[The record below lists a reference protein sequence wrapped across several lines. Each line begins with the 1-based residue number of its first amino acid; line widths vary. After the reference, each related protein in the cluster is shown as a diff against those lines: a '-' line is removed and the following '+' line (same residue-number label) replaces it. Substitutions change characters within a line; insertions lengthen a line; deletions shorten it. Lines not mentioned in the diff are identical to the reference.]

1 MTIKYLKKATKTAST
16 DDTKTKEIVQNLLKE
31 LEKSKEEGCKELTKK
46 FDKYDGEIIVS
57 KEKIEEI
64 KKKLD
69 QKTKDD
75 IRFSYDRVK
84 KFAEAQ
90 LKNYGQ
96 DFEVELSNGLYA
108 GQKLVP
114 VNTAGCYIPGGRYA
128 HIASAVMSVTTAKV
142 AGVKNIIACS
152 PPKENIGAH
161 PSIIYTADLCG
172 ADVILNLGGVP
183 AIAAM
188 TYGLFG
194 NAPADILVGPG
205 NQFVAE
211 AKRILFGKVGIDL
224 FAGPTEIGIIADE
237 TADPEIVAVDL
248 VGQAEHGY
256 NSPAWL
262 YTTSQKLADT
272 VMKRVPEL
280 IDELPEVPRL
290 SAEAAWRDYG
300 EVILCDTNE
309 EMVKVSDD
317 YAPEHLELQTK
328 NLKWFAMPA
337 VAGMALD
344 LGGIQY
350 TAAPSNGFYMGTEIG
365 SLNLSDKRRYNIL
378 PMVAKMMELDVSE
391 ERTLWRDKALVEVN
405 IAVLYS
411 FKKQGVRMLD
421 HHALSEFFMRF
432 NEEEEKMVV
441 DQPTEHRQESIV
453 HTVSDTVME
462 SCAPLMQ
469 LMVTLVVRIWPLE
482 YWSPPVM
489 SLCCRGQWMM
499 WRVHREESGG
509 KKRGE
514 KRKTN
519 ASSVFRFPTCL
530 FQEMRKIDTRCPQ
543 IATLCGLNDHKASLT
558 SRLVLCC
565 CCSTQTL
572 QTPQRLL
579 LPFPATCSFWIAPP
593 RLSHA
598 LVLWRNFVFQRTISA
613 T

>member
-1 MTIKYLKKATKTAST
+1 MTIKFLKKATKTAST
-16 DDTKTKEIVQNLLKE
+16 DDTKTKEIVQNLLME

-46 FDKYDGEIIVS
+46 FDKYEGEIIVS
-57 KEKIEEI
+57 KEKIENV

-262 YTTSQKLADT
+262 YTTSQKLADA

-300 EVILCDTNE
+300 EVILCDTDE
-309 EMVKVSDD
+309 EMIKVSDN

-328 NLKWFAMPA
+328 DLKWFHER
-337 VAGMALD
+337 LKN
-344 LGGIQY
+344 Y
-350 TAAPSNGFYMGTEIG
+350 G
-365 SLNLSDKRRYNIL
+365 SLFIGEETTVAYGDKCSGTNHIL
-378 PMVAKMMELDVSE
+378 PTKGAGKYTGGLFVGKFIK
-391 ERTLWRDKALVEVN
+391 TL
-405 IAVLYS
+405 S
-411 FKKQGVRMLD
+411 
-421 HHALSEFFMRF
+421 
-432 NEEEEKMVV
+432 
-441 DQPTEHRQESIV
+441 
-453 HTVSDTVME
+453 
-462 SCAPLMQ
+462 
-469 LMVTLVVRIWPLE
+469 
-482 YWSPPVM
+482 
-489 SLCCRGQWMM
+489 
-499 WRVHREESGG
+499 
-509 KKRGE
+509 
-514 KRKTN
+514 
-519 ASSVFRFPTCL
+519 
-530 FQEMRKIDTRCPQ
+530 
-543 IATLCGLNDHKASLT
+543 
-558 SRLVLCC
+558 
-565 CCSTQTL
+565 
-572 QTPQRLL
+572 
-579 LPFPATCSFWIAPP
+579 
-593 RLSHA
+593 
-598 LVLWRNFVFQRTISA
+598 FQRMTKESTKEVGAAAARISRYEGMEA
-613 T
+613 HARTGDVRLKKYGYSQK

>member
-75 IRFSYDRVK
+75 IKFSYDRVK

-262 YTTSQKLADT
+262 YTTSQKLADA

-280 IDELPEVPRL
+280 IEELPEVPRL
-290 SAEAAWRDYG
+290 SAEAAWKDYG

-328 NLKWFAMPA
+328 NLKWFHER
-337 VAGMALD
+337 LKN
-344 LGGIQY
+344 Y
-350 TAAPSNGFYMGTEIG
+350 G
-365 SLNLSDKRRYNIL
+365 SLFIGEETTVAYGDKCSGTNHIL
-378 PMVAKMMELDVSE
+378 PTKGAGKYTGGLFVGKFIK
-391 ERTLWRDKALVEVN
+391 TL
-405 IAVLYS
+405 S
-411 FKKQGVRMLD
+411 
-421 HHALSEFFMRF
+421 
-432 NEEEEKMVV
+432 
-441 DQPTEHRQESIV
+441 
-453 HTVSDTVME
+453 
-462 SCAPLMQ
+462 
-469 LMVTLVVRIWPLE
+469 
-482 YWSPPVM
+482 
-489 SLCCRGQWMM
+489 
-499 WRVHREESGG
+499 
-509 KKRGE
+509 
-514 KRKTN
+514 
-519 ASSVFRFPTCL
+519 
-530 FQEMRKIDTRCPQ
+530 
-543 IATLCGLNDHKASLT
+543 
-558 SRLVLCC
+558 
-565 CCSTQTL
+565 
-572 QTPQRLL
+572 
-579 LPFPATCSFWIAPP
+579 
-593 RLSHA
+593 
-598 LVLWRNFVFQRTISA
+598 FQRMTKESTKEVGAAAARISRYEGMEA
-613 T
+613 HARTGDVRLRKYGYSN